1 MRLTT
6 PNTERRRHKREQGQA
21 LVLIALAMLVIL
33 GFLGLAVD
41 GGHAYWERRILQN
54 AVDAGALAA
63 SDNYQDSVS
72 ISASNQSAATEY
84 AANER
89 IYGSASASPSWTAST
104 LDVTWTGSSDKLH

>member
-6 PNTERRRHKREQGQA
+6 PNTERLRQRRQQGQV
-21 LVLIALAMLVIL
+21 LSLIALCMLVVM

-54 AVDAGALAA
+54 AVDAAALSA

-72 ISASNQSAATEY
+72 ISSSNQSAANEY

-89 IYGSASASPSWTAST
+89 IYGASSASPSWTSWA
-104 LDVTWTGSSDKLH
+104 LDVSW